1 WIVEPEYQGRNRLAT
16 IVHLDT
22 LLRGAHLPVYGSQHI
37 PVGFHYT
44 YSLAAFTAFHVN
56 QYVDHHASE

>member
-1 WIVEPEYQGRNRLAT
+1 

-22 LLRGAHLPVYGSQHI
+22 LLRGAHLIPVYGSQHI

-56 QYVDHHASE
+56 QYVDHHASEIAF